1 MFRKLHYCLFLL
13 FFFSVVPAQEG
24 RLEKLI
30 QDAKEKKLTPKNI
43 LEIERLTSNSKN
55 DTLNMNAY
63 RFLGET
69 YSELEVYDKANL
81 FLQKA
86 LYLAKKNK
94 LNKEIGILIGNL
106 GNLQRHI
113 GNYEKSLEL
122 LTESKK
128 HFQKTNNLS
137 ELANANANIASLL
150 ITTGHEQEAIKI
162 LIPII
167 NDKGTKPKKKA
178 ILLINVGAIYS
189 KLKKYD
195 IAVNYY
201 LEALS
206 ILKFE
211 KNMEKMGMLTYQNL
225 AESFIKMKQYDKA
238 LFYNQKSE
246 KMLLNSDSNLLK
258 ANLYLLYSEI
268 YEGKLDFKKAYK
280 NHQSHLE
287 YKELSDSAKA
297 TLKFENIETLNKLEN
312 QKLDLQIKGQKI
324 QLLENEKFAT
334 RTKITFL
341 ILLIIGILLLSY
353 YLIKKQR
360 SKVKSL
366 SHVIHQ
372 TEDKLEFTQT
382 KTDKMVLNIVKNN
395 DFIERFKD
403 NLKQV
408 QKTTSDSESK
418 TELGK
423 LLFELQ
429 NFKLINDTKEEL
441 FNEVDAQFLYKL
453 EKKFPSLTEE
463 ERKICVLIYL
473 NLKNKDMAVI
483 LNLSLRSV
491 ENSRYRIRKKMDL
504 DSNDNLS
511 TVLQSL

>member
-1 MFRKLHYCLFLL
+1 MLRKVYYSLFLL
-13 FFFSVVPAQEG
+13 FIFSAVSAQEA

-30 QDAKEKKLTPKNI
+30 KASTEKKLTSKDI
-43 LEIERLTSNSKN
+43 LEIENLTANSKN
-55 DTLNMNAY
+55 DTLNIKAY
-63 RFLGET
+63 SLLAKT
-69 YSELEVYDKANL
+69 YSDLELYDKSNQL
-81 FLQKA
+81 YQKA
-86 LYLAKKNK
+86 LSLAKKNK
-94 LNKEIGILIGNL
+94 LDKEIGILLGNL
-106 GNLQRHI
+106 GNLQRFI
-113 GNYEKSLEL
+113 GNYEKSLKL
-122 LTESKK
+122 LTESKN
-128 HFQKTNNLS
+128 HLQKTNNLS
-137 ELANANANIASLL
+137 ELANTNTYIASLL
-150 ITTGHEQEAIKI
+150 IVTGHEHEAIKI
-162 LIPII
+162 LLPII
-167 NDKGTKPKKKA
+167 KDKATKPKKKV

-189 KLKKYD
+189 KLDKYD
-195 IAVNYY
+195 LAINYY

-206 ILKFE
+206 ILKTE
-211 KNMEKMGMLTYQNL
+211 KNMEKTEMLIYQNL
-225 AESFIKMKQYDKA
+225 AESLSEMKQYDKA
-238 LFYNQKSE
+238 FFYNQKSE

-258 ANLYLLYSEI
+258 ANLHLLYSEI
-268 YEGKLDFKKAYK
+268 YEGKAEFNKAYK
-280 NHQSHLE
+280 SLQSHLK
-287 YKELSDSAKA
+287 YKELSDNAQA
-297 TLKFENIETLNKLEN
+297 TLKFENIETLNKLAN
-312 QKLDLQIKGQKI
+312 QKLDLQIKEQRIK
-324 QLLENEKFAT
+324 LLENEKFAI
-334 RTKITFL
+334 RIRITFL
-341 ILLIIGILLLSY
+341 ILLIIGILLLSF

-360 SKVKSL
+360 SKVKTL
-366 SHVIHQ
+366 SHTIHQ

-408 QKTTSDSESK
+408 QKATKDSESK
-418 TELGK
+418 NELGK
-423 LLFELQ
+423 LLSELQ

-511 TVLQSL
+511 TILYNL

>member
-1 MFRKLHYCLFLL
+1 MFRKVYYCLFLL
-13 FFFSVVPAQEG
+13 FIFSFVSAQEAK
-24 RLEKLI
+24 LEKI
-30 QDAKEKKLTPKNI
+30 IKASTEKKLTPKDI
-43 LEIERLTSNSKN
+43 LEIENLTANSKN
-55 DTLNMNAY
+55 DTLNIKAY
-63 RFLGET
+63 SLLGKAF
-69 YSELEVYDKANL
+69 SDLEVYDKSNE
-81 FLQKA
+81 FYQKA
-86 LYLAKKNK
+86 LNLAKKNK
-94 LNKEIGILIGNL
+94 LDTEIGNLLGNL
-106 GNLQRHI
+106 GNLQRFI
-113 GNYEKSLEL
+113 GNYKKSLEL
-122 LTESKK
+122 LTESKN
-128 HFQKTNNLS
+128 HLQKTKNLS
-137 ELANANANIASLL
+137 ELANTNTYIASLL
-150 ITTGHEQEAIKI
+150 IVTEHEQEAIKI
-162 LIPII
+162 LLPII
-167 NDKGTKPKKKA
+167 NDKATKPKKKV

-189 KLKKYD
+189 KLDKYD
-195 IAVNYY
+195 LALNYY

-206 ILKFE
+206 ILKKE
-211 KNMEKMGMLTYQNL
+211 KNMEKTEMLIYQNL
-225 AESFIKMKQYDKA
+225 AESLIEMKQYDKA

-268 YEGKLDFKKAYK
+268 YEGKSEFNKAYK
-280 NHQSHLE
+280 SLQSHLE
-287 YKELSDSAKA
+287 YKELSDNAKA
-297 TLKFENIETLNKLEN
+297 TLKFENIETLNKLAN
-312 QKLDLQIKGQKI
+312 QKLDLQIKEQKI
-324 QLLENEKFAT
+324 KLLENEKFAT
-334 RTKITFL
+334 RIRITLL

-360 SKVKSL
+360 SKVKTL

-382 KTDKMVLNIVKNN
+382 KTDKMVMNFVKNN
-395 DFIERFKD
+395 EFIERFKD
-403 NLKQV
+403 ELKQV
-408 QKTTSDSESK
+408 QKTTTDAESK
-418 TELGK
+418 TELSR
-423 LLFELQ
+423 LLSELQ

-511 TVLQSL
+511 TILYNL